1 MQTAEFNHEDF
12 SNTAEADKSLL
23 VRFFYKNV
31 HNKLESQQAGRP
43 VFKEKTYIEIRV
55 AGQRDVQACRP
66 VTYADKQ
73 RFPRH
78 YEAFEKRVEP
88 PTEGM
93 PLLEFPAITRTQAEE
108 LSFMNVKTVEQLASM
123 KDANLSKFMNGY
135 KLRDQAVKWLESNT
149 LAVDD
154 AEKENLKEQV
164 AAMKAQISELM
175 DMRKLSEATLERV
188 TELNAGRQFMA
199 EEEPVAGSA
208 PAQLTSE
215 GMPELK
221 STLDES
227 PIEGAAIKVPAAP
240 AGVPK
245 RKSRRATK

>member
-55 AGQRDVQACRP
+55 AGQRDIQACRP

-135 KLRDQAVKWLESNT
+135 KLRDQAVKWLKSNT

-154 AEKENLKEQV
+154 AEK
-164 AAMKAQISELM
+164 SELKATVA
-175 DMRKLSEATLERV
+175 DMKLQIAQL
-188 TELNAGRQFMA
+188 TELIDLATFKAKQSAKTPEAYENATN
-199 EEEPVAGSA
+199 VTS

-215 GMPELK
+215 GMPELT
-221 STLDES
+221 STLDET
-227 PIEGAAIKVPAAP
+227 PIEGAAIAVPAAP

>member
-31 HNKLESQQAGRP
+31 HNKLESQQLGRP

-135 KLRDQAVKWLESNT
+135 KLRDQAVKWLESNS
-149 LAVDD
+149 LAVDA
-154 AEKENLKEQV
+154 AENKELKEQ
-164 AAMKAQISELM
+164 I
-175 DMRKLSEATLERV
+175 ATL
-188 TELNAGRQFMA
+188 TEQVQRLMHPNVI
-199 EEEPVAGSA
+199 EPTTVKIT
-208 PAQLTSE
+208 PAHTPSQLTAE
-215 GMPELK
+215 GIPQLK
-221 STLDES
+221 STLDEGVDTPVLVET
-227 PIEGAAIKVPAAP
+227 PIEGAAIAVPAAP
-240 AGVPK
+240 AGLPK